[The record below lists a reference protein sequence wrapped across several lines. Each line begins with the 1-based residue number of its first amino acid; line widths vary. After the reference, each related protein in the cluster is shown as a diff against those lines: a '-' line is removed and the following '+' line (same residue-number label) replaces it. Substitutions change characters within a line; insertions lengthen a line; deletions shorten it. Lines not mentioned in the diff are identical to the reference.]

1 MAVAQRFICRECGR
15 ETLRW
20 EGKCP
25 GCDAWNALDEVRAQ
39 ARSGGT
45 ARIGNGSAPALLS
58 AHIGEATPR
67 RSVGFGEIDRVLGGG
82 FIPGSVVLLGGAP
95 GVGKSTLL
103 LQTAG
108 RVARTGTTV
117 LYASGEESE
126 EQVRRRAQRLGKG
139 AGDVLF
145 MAETSA
151 EAIVAAARTTAPD
164 LVCVDSIQTTVT
176 EEGASAPGSVSQVR
190 DAANVLR
197 VFAKESGVP
206 TVIVGHVTKEGGIA
220 GPRTLEHMVDVVLQ
234 FDGGEA
240 ARVLRATK
248 NRFGRVGELA
258 VFRMAE
264 SGLVPVSDPG
274 QFALRDRVAG
284 PGSSVT
290 ATMEGTRSLV
300 VEVQAL
306 TTRTSQPVPRR
317 MTTGFPQRR
326 LAMLLAV
333 LERRGGVPLER
344 SEVFVNVV
352 GGFRIEDPATDAAVL
367 ASLTSSELDRVPPSE
382 CAFLGEAGL
391 TGELRGVPDLENR
404 LRELARAGVTD
415 VVLPASA
422 ESGAAFESV
431 KDSPRLHRVESV
443 RELVGWIMSNAAP
456 SAVT

>member
-1 MAVAQRFICRECGR
+1 
-15 ETLRW
+15 
-20 EGKCP
+20 
-25 GCDAWNALDEVRAQ
+25 
-39 ARSGGT
+39 
-45 ARIGNGSAPALLS
+45 
-58 AHIGEATPR
+58 
-67 RSVGFGEIDRVLGGG
+67 
-82 FIPGSVVLLGGAP
+82 
-95 GVGKSTLL
+95 VGKSTLL

-108 RVARTGTTV
+108 RVAASGATV

-126 EQVRRRAQRLGKG
+126 EQVRRRAQRLGEG
-139 AGDVLF
+139 AGEVLF
-145 MAETSA
+145 MAETSV
-151 EAIVAAARTTAPD
+151 EAIVAAARSTAPD

-176 EEGASAPGSVSQVR
+176 EAGTSAPGSVSQVR
-190 DAANVLR
+190 DAADVLR
-197 VFAKESGVP
+197 VFCKESGTP

-264 SGLVPVSDPG
+264 GGLVPVSDPA

-290 ATMEGTRSLV
+290 ATIEGTRPMV

-306 TTRTSQPVPRR
+306 TTGTSQPVPRR
-317 MTTGFPQRR
+317 MTTGFSQRR

-333 LERRGGVPLER
+333 LERRGGIPLER

-367 ASLTSSELDRVPPSE
+367 ASLTSSELDRAPPAH

-391 TGELRGVPDLENR
+391 TGELRGVPDEENR
-404 LRELARAGVTD
+404 LRELARVGVTD
-415 VVLPASA
+415 VVLPGLADSPSRSRAEGSA
-422 ESGAAFESV
+422 
-431 KDSPRLHRVESV
+431 PRLHRVGSV
-443 RELVGWIMSNAAP
+443 RELVGWFLSNAPPAD
-456 SAVT
+456 ST